1 MYTKSANIFLSAIVH
16 VAVAICAQIIMDAE
30 LQWQL
35 FFFCSIFQKW
45 CRYVGILK
53 GKGRQS
59 LANAFK

>member
-35 FFFCSIFQKW
+35 FFLLNFPK
-45 CRYVGILK
+45 VV
-53 GKGRQS
+53 
-59 LANAFK
+59 

>member
-35 FFFCSIFQKW
+35 FFFAQFSKSG
-45 CRYVGILK
+45 VGM
-53 GKGRQS
+53 
-59 LANAFK
+59 